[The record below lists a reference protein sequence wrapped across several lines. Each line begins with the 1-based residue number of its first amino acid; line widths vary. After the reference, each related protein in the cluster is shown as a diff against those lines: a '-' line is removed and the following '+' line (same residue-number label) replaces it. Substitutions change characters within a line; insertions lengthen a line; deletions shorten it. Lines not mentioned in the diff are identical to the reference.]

1 MYNMLIQFL
10 ERLEFVAYKFIR
22 QNRFP
27 SGVWTKEGKW
37 QLTVTCTVWSYTV
50 LATEKFIETAP
61 KTTALS
67 NWWRYESSVTM
78 TDRVGSDRTQQR
90 FLQDLRACA
99 CTAAR
104 AEGDK
109 PRASA
114 GLVSLRNDAQ
124 ALVGARA
131 TNVFKSW
138 KMFLTSS
145 SSALFPS
152 L

>member
-1 MYNMLIQFL
+1 
-10 ERLEFVAYKFIR
+10 
-22 QNRFP
+22 
-27 SGVWTKEGKW
+27 
-37 QLTVTCTVWSYTV
+37 
-50 LATEKFIETAP
+50 
-61 KTTALS
+61 
-67 NWWRYESSVTM
+67 M